1 MKNHIKERRKMK
13 YTNFKC
19 PVCDEFFQ
27 EDDDVVVCAECGTP
41 HHRECYLKN
50 GKCINENKHGTDE
63 PIEVE
68 FQNVQETL
76 KEENPDIS
84 EEKFESPV
92 QENQPE
98 QIVREI
104 FEEINNNEKNITI
117 DGKPVSYYEAAV
129 GKNQKYYIP
138 RFMLI
143 DRTKKTFSWNIAS
156 FFVPLAWSLYRKM
169 YKIAAVILAL
179 YVLVFGSIYYSIFSN
194 TEFTNALT
202 ACQEE
207 DPYFAEDILA
217 YYSNS
222 ESATLTKTQKELYDI
237 MGKIKLPVPVT
248 IFKYI
253 VFYGVRMVMGIY
265 ATNLYYKKLTK
276 YIEKTEKLDIS
287 PDMKRSVLYRKC
299 GTLPIVIAVLIGL
312 FEWQMF

>member
-1 MKNHIKERRKMK
+1 MK
-13 YTNFKC
+13 YTNYKC
-19 PVCDEFFQ
+19 PVCGEVFN

-41 HHRECYLKN
+41 HHRECYLQN
-50 GKCINENKHGTDE
+50 GRCINENKHGTNE

-68 FQNVQETL
+68 FHRTEETEN
-76 KEENPDIS
+76 EEIS
-84 EEKFESPV
+84 EPV
-92 QENQPE
+92 EAEIKTTPAENEAQKA
-98 QIVREI
+98 VREI
-104 FEEINNNEKNITI
+104 FEEINDSQREITI
-117 DGKPVSYYEAAV
+117 DGKHVSYYEAAIK
-129 GKNQKYYIP
+129 KNQKYYIP

-143 DRTKKTFSWNIAS
+143 DRTKKGFSWNIAP

-169 YKIAAVILAL
+169 YKLATLILAL

-222 ESATLTKTQKELYDI
+222 ESASLTKTQKELYDI

-248 IFKYI
+248 VFKYI
-253 VFYGVRMVMGIY
+253 IFYGVRMVMGIY

-276 YIEKTEKLDIS
+276 YIEKVDKLDIS

-299 GTLPIVIAVLIGL
+299 GTLPIIIAVLIGL